1 MAVMP
6 SCSRCGVELP
16 ATARF
21 CPACGRP
28 VDPEVGPQPP
38 PPTPSIWADLT
49 LPDWARTDWALVGLG
64 VARLLLVLFAASAL
78 VGLVAAVAVAGS
90 FTAAPCGAAVGSHL
104 AFAAFGARTAAR
116 CGGEHGAVLAVG
128 FLPLPWAVM
137 AGVATEAALR
147 FGWRRLPEDRGRR
160 IAYGGK
166 LALCCGVALG
176 VIAGLVAR
184 GEPTRF
190 GSGFASSLNGGE
202 VWFYSSVLVWFWAWV
217 GLRRRG
223 LVLFASAGPFAAE
236 SLRKFRSPAR
246 EGVVVFAA
254 LAGGLSAVGLVF
266 ALAVADGGAER
277 IGLLFGFPVTGLSF
291 GAVLV
296 DAAMGAALGG
306 VSGHISLFHFGL
318 PAGPGAGAAPGWLF
332 VVLALVPAAVAT
344 AVWRR
349 LERERPADEQ
359 GALAVGAATGAGF
372 AVTAWLTALVGRV
385 VVLAAVNR
393 SGGRI
398 IGIVPQ
404 LPSAF
409 EGRDSVV
416 GTLVALRPNPAGVL
430 GLGLLWGLAGGLG
443 TAFLWASRHNARWQ
457 ITGGAAQ
464 EAGAPPEEEK
474 P

>member
-1 MAVMP
+1 
-6 SCSRCGVELP
+6 
-16 ATARF
+16 
-21 CPACGRP
+21 

-38 PPTPSIWADLT
+38 PPTRAIWADLT
-49 LPDWARTDWALVGLG
+49 LPGWVRTDWALVGLG
-64 VARLLLVLFAASAL
+64 VARLLLVLFAASVL

-90 FTAAPCGAAVGSHL
+90 FAAAPCGAAVGSHL

-116 CGGEHGAVLAVG
+116 CGGEHGAVLALG

-147 FGWRRLPEDRGRR
+147 FGWRRLPDDRRRR
-160 IAYGGK
+160 IAYAGK
-166 LALCCGVALG
+166 LAVSCGVALG

-184 GEPTRF
+184 GEPTRL

-223 LVLFASAGPFAAE
+223 LVLIASPGPFEAA
-236 SLRKFRSPAR
+236 SGRKLWASAR

-254 LAGGLSAVGLVF
+254 LAGGLSVVGLVF
-266 ALAVADGGAER
+266 AVAVADGGAER
-277 IGLLFGFPVTGLSF
+277 IGLLFGFPVTGFSF

-306 VSGHISLFHFGL
+306 VSGHTGLFHFGL

-332 VVLALVPAAVAT
+332 VVLVLVPAAVAA

-349 LERERPADEQ
+349 LERDRPADEQ
-359 GALAVGAATGAGF
+359 GALAVGAATGAAF
-372 AVTAWLTALVGRV
+372 AVTAWLAALVGRV
-385 VVLAAVNR
+385 VILAGVNR

-398 IGIVPQ
+398 VG
-404 LPSAF
+404 LGST
-409 EGRDSVV
+409 V

-430 GLGLLWGLAGGLG
+430 GLGLLWGLAAGLG
-443 TAFLWASRHNARWQ
+443 AAFLWASQHNARWQ
-457 ITGGAAQ
+457 ISGGAAAQ
-464 EAGAPPEEEK
+464 DAGAPPEEDEN

>member
-1 MAVMP
+1 
-6 SCSRCGVELP
+6 
-16 ATARF
+16 
-21 CPACGRP
+21 
-28 VDPEVGPQPP
+28 VDPEIGPQPP
-38 PPTPSIWADLT
+38 PPTRSIWADLAV
-49 LPDWARTDWALVGLG
+49 PGWARNDWALVGLG

-90 FTAAPCGAAVGSHL
+90 FAAAPCGAAVGSHL

-116 CGGEHGAVLAVG
+116 CGGEHGAVLATG

-137 AGVATEAALR
+137 AGVATDAALR
-147 FGWRRLPEDRGRR
+147 FGWRRLPEDRVRR

-166 LALCCGVALG
+166 LALACGVALG

-184 GEPTRF
+184 GEPSRL

-202 VWFYSSVLVWFWAWV
+202 VWFYSSALPWFWVWV

-223 LVLFASAGPFAAE
+223 MVVVASAGRRE
-236 SLRKFRSPAR
+236 SSPLQRFRSPAG
-246 EGVVVFAA
+246 EGVVVFAT
-254 LAGGLSAVGLVF
+254 LTAGAAVVGLIF

-277 IGLLFGFPVTGLSF
+277 IGVLFGFPVMGLSF

-332 VVLALVPAAVAT
+332 VALALVPAAVAA

-349 LERERPADEQ
+349 LDRVRPADEQ
-359 GALAVGAATGAGF
+359 GALTVGAATAVGF
-372 AVTAWLTALVGRV
+372 AFTAWLAALVGRV

-393 SGGRI
+393 SATGPLGYPGGGGPDFR
-398 IGIVPQ
+398 
-404 LPSAF
+404 S
-409 EGRDSVV
+409 SV
-416 GTLVALRPNPAGVL
+416 GSLVAARPNPAAVL
-430 GLGLLWGLAGGLG
+430 GLALLWCLAGGLG
-443 TAFLWASRHNARWQ
+443 AAFLWASRHNARWQ
-457 ITGGAAQ
+457 ISGGGGPAQ
-464 EAGAPPEEEK
+464 EGGAPPEDEK